1 VRSQSAARYARAF
14 VAVAASRGR
23 LDESVRSLGSA
34 ADYFA
39 SAEGRRAAD
48 VLQSSRVPRDER
60 EGLLGDIAGALSLAD
75 EVGAVVQ
82 DFARARALGSLGA
95 LAARAR
101 TFASRLAPRAD
112 GELRTA
118 MALPAEAVDGIRA
131 AAERLVGRPVKLSVV
146 EDASLIGGVVLR
158 VGNKIWDGSLAG
170 RLARAAEALAPQ

>member
-1 VRSQSAARYARAF
+1 VKAASATKYARAF

-34 ADYFA
+34 AEYFA
-39 SAEGRRAAD
+39 SAEGRRASD

-60 EGLLGDIAGALSLAD
+60 EGLLGDIAGALSLTE
-75 EVGAVVQ
+75 EVDAVVR
-82 DFARARALGSLGA
+82 DFAGARSLGDLGA

-101 TFASRLAPRAD
+101 TFASRLAPRAE

-118 MALPAEAVDGIRA
+118 MALPAGAVDGIRA
-131 AAERLVGRPVKLSVV
+131 AAERLVGRAVKLSVV

-170 RLARAAEALAPQ
+170 RLARAAEALARV